1 MLVCMRVLASVLMIM
16 PMIVFM
22 VVSVLVGVAWLSRF
36 WLGIVFEG
44 AG

>member
-1 MLVCMRVLASVLMIM
+1 MLVSMRVLARMFMIM
-16 PMIVFM
+16 LMIVFM
-22 VVSVLVGVAWLSRF
+22 VVSVAWLSRF